1 MRAYLEFEKT
11 IAELD
16 GRLARLAAEDPAA
29 AAAGNSER
37 ARLEARLE
45 RALRQAYRRLAP
57 WQIVQVARHPDRPL
71 ATAYIDR
78 LVEDFV
84 PVARGTAAS
93 ERTGVVGGM
102 GRMRGFSTIVI
113 GQVKDADAG
122 EGLTTAAGYRR
133 AERLLRLADRLA
145 LPVVSFIDTSAATR
159 SGGGERGAAM
169 AACLDASL
177 GLRAASIA
185 VVIGEAGGNDAH
197 PLWVANRVFQLE
209 FAIAYGVT
217 PEAAAEALW
226 QDPAQGRTAAE
237 VLKLTAEDQEVAGL
251 VDGVIGEP
259 IGGAHRDPDAAAA
272 AVGDAVA
279 VGISELSE
287 VPGGDLRR
295 QRREKMLAIGMPQ
308 SATSR

>member
-29 AAAGNSER
+29 TAAGNSER

-71 ATAYIDR
+71 AMAYIDR

-84 PVARGTAAS
+84 PVARRTAAS
-93 ERTGVVGGM
+93 EPTGIIGGL

-113 GQVKDADAG
+113 GQLKDADAG
-122 EGLTTAAGYRR
+122 EGLTTAAGYQR
-133 AERLLRLADRLA
+133 AERLLKLADRLA
-145 LPVVSFIDTSAATR
+145 LPVVSFVDTTAATR
-159 SGGGERGAAM
+159 SCGGERGSAM
-169 AACLDASL
+169 AACLNASL
-177 GLRAASIA
+177 GLRVPSIA
-185 VVIGEAGGNDAH
+185 VIIGEAGGHDAH

-209 FAIAYGVT
+209 YAIAYGVT

-226 QDPAQGRTAAE
+226 QDPAQERTAAD
-237 VLKLTAEDQEVAGL
+237 VMKLTAEDQEVAGL
-251 VDGVIGEP
+251 IDGVIGEP
-259 IGGAHRDPDAAAA
+259 SGGAHRDPDAAAA

-279 VGISELSE
+279 AGIAELIE
-287 VPGGDLRR
+287 VTGGDLRR
-295 QRREKMLAIGMPQ
+295 QRREKLLAIGMAQ
-308 SATSR
+308 GAASR